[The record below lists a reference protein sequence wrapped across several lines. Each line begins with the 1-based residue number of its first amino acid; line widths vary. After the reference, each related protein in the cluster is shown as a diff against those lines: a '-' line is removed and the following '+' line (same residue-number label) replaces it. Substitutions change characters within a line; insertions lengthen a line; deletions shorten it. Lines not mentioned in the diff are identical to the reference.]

1 MAKKVKEEIPNIAN
15 RIAIYR
21 ESFTRKDIA
30 DWTQAINKTL
40 RPQDPMWDKLQE
52 LYNNITLDAHLLSQM
67 QIRKNKLLSA
77 PYELKNGDKEIE
89 LTPEQQ
95 NLLNKAIALCV
106 DSIFYGYSIFSINP
120 TLTDIENVFQRHY
133 FDPRNG
139 FFYRDIDK
147 ESYRQHP
154 WYNKTLFE
162 FNHGDDGILKQAVPH
177 VLFKRFAQACW
188 SELCEIYGMPPRYI
202 KTNTQDPELV
212 AKYQQALANIGSG
225 ASYVLDLD
233 DEMGFA
239 NTNATNGE
247 VYQNLI
253 HLCANEL
260 SLLICGA
267 VIGQDTVNGSNA
279 KESASQEI
287 TDIIIERDKKYI
299 ADSLNAHFLPALAAV
314 HPNLSDA
321 IMQYTQPAD
330 TSELFAQTMQ
340 LATHYDIDT
349 DWISEKFGIPVLG
362 AKTFGNPQDN
372 KTTRQQDN
380 KISPND
386 FFA

>member
-1 MAKKVKEEIPNIAN
+1 MAKKVKEETPSIAN

-52 LYNNITLDAHLLSQM
+52 LYSNITLDAHLLSQM
-67 QIRKNKLLSA
+67 QIRRNKILSA

-89 LTPEQQ
+89 LTPEQRQ
-95 NLLNKAIALCV
+95 LLNKAIDLCV

-120 TLTDIENVFQRHY
+120 TLTEIDQVFQRHY

-139 FFYRDIDK
+139 FYYREIGK
-147 ESYRQHP
+147 ESFREHP
-154 WYNKTLFE
+154 WFNKTLFE

-202 KTNTQDPELV
+202 KTNTQDQVLV
-212 AKYQQALANIGSG
+212 AQYKEALANIGSG

-247 VYQNLI
+247 VYENLI
-253 HLCANEL
+253 HLCTNEL

-287 TDIIIERDKKYI
+287 TDNIIERDKKYI
-299 ADSLNAHFLPALAAV
+299 ADTLNAHFLPALASV
-314 HPNLSDA
+314 HSNLSDA
-321 IMQYTQPAD
+321 VLQYTQPAD
-330 TSELFAQTMQ
+330 TSELFNQTMQ

-349 DWISEKFGIPVLG
+349 NWISEKFGIPVLG